1 MNIKSYL
8 KSVHLTQLELSEKLA
23 LSRPTLDAYIQQF
36 ELSERIPREK
46 YQLSFEKLFG
56 IPLKDESEF
65 KKALEQIEMFIKSDT
80 PIPQDDLQSR
90 EATVLSLVTSSIKKD
105 LCKPDVNLDIY
116 VFINLIIQ
124 NYRRN
129 ESIRYIIDY
138 FLALYARK
146 DTSTMCEDD
155 RIMLSNLHRVLS
167 VDKHNHFEKGS
178 FDDLVETSRLYNDKK
193 TVIRKRIQNQLLDE
207 LSSKIQILT
216 EAGVEINSDEFELL
230 YKT

>member
-8 KSVHLTQLELSEKLA
+8 KSIHVTQLELAEKLS

-36 ELSERIPREK
+36 EMNERIPREK
-46 YQLSFEKLFG
+46 YQQSFEKLFG
-56 IPLKDESEF
+56 IPLKNESEF
-65 KKALEQIEMFIKSDT
+65 KKALEQIELFIKSDT
-80 PIPQDDLQSR
+80 TIPQDDLRSR
-90 EATVLSLVTSSIKKD
+90 EATILSLVTSSIKKD
-105 LCKPDVNLDIY
+105 LSKPDVDLDVY

-129 ESIRYIIDY
+129 ESIRYIINY
-138 FLALYARK
+138 YMALYARK
-146 DTSTMCEDD
+146 DTLTMCEDD

-167 VDKHNHFEKGS
+167 LKKHNHFEKGS
-178 FDDLVETSRLYNDKK
+178 FDDLVETSKLYSDKK
-193 TVIRKRIQNQLLDE
+193 TVIRKRIQNQLIDE